1 MDLLGLVKTILEGDW
16 SKDQPI
22 ITPVTDDCNG
32 NTYTVSACGLIPAGV
47 VKRADLD
54 ELGGL
59 YMFYNN
65 NGNSVFASHSV
76 ERLLEIIKGHNANA
90 QQRLKSLI
98 TISADF
104 VVPDREYCPIVD
116 DPKLKSILNR
126 NIVEAFYAVLTE
138 STPQVDLIL
147 NEIRQELNF
156 KKNKSDAY
164 QIDYVCHWGDNAD
177 IILYAI
183 TNARGVTAY
192 NVSCGFKRLSQVP
205 FELVHFT
212 GLVQVIVESLVSLA
226 ESNLVMTETLLVL
239 TAVNKS
245 SRGECNGYTL
255 LGTDTNINKTDLLYK
270 VILLE
275 EDKHCNKV
283 YFEAEQIGIERSSSG
298 KVTPNFNVTLSRFV
312 KGYLTLKHLA
322 DDEQDTYFGC
332 DLQIPK
338 GSSPLW
344 LTVVTAF
351 N

>member
-1 MDLLGLVKTILEGDW
+1 MNLLGLVKTVLEGDW
-16 SKDQPI
+16 SKNQPV
-22 ITPVTDDCNG
+22 ITPVTDDSSG
-32 NTYTVSACGLIPAGV
+32 NIYTISACGLVPSGV
-47 VKRADLD
+47 IKVDYSND
-54 ELGGL
+54 PDGF
-59 YMFYNN
+59 YIFYND
-65 NGNSVFASHSV
+65 NGSSVYASYSIDN
-76 ERLLEIIKGHNANA
+76 LLQVIKQCNTDA
-90 QQRLKSLI
+90 QQRLKSI
-98 TISADF
+98 VTISADF

-126 NIVEAFYAVLTE
+126 NVVEAFYAVLTQ

-147 NEIRQELNF
+147 NEIRQEINF

-183 TNARGVTAY
+183 TNARGVTSY
-192 NVSCGFKRLSQVP
+192 NISCGFRRSSQVP
-205 FELVHFT
+205 FELVYFS
-212 GLVQVIVESLVSLA
+212 GLIHVIVECLVSLV
-226 ESNLVMTETLLVL
+226 ESNLIMTATLLELL
-239 TAVNKS
+239 TINQS
-245 SRGECNGYTL
+245 SKTQFNGYAL
-255 LGTDTNINKTDLLYK
+255 LGTDTNINNTELLYK
-270 VILLE
+270 ITLLK
-275 EDKHCNKV
+275 EDTHCNKV

-322 DDEQDTYFGC
+322 DNDQDTYFGC